1 MTTNRSARVIIVD
14 DEASLRETL
23 EIALRRVGYEVESFA
38 RADAALVRLD
48 QGGVD
53 LVLTDVRMPGLSGI
67 DLLREIRRRGGD
79 VEVIVMTAFARAED
93 AVEVMKAGAY
103 DYLTKPF
110 NLEELRVLVERALD
124 RQRLDRENRSLK
136 AQLGAARREELVA
149 ASPAMQE
156 VRRMAERVA
165 AVDSTVLITGES
177 GVGKEVV
184 ARFIHHAG
192 RRADGP
198 FVAVNCGALPDSLIE
213 SELFG
218 YEKGAFTGADRARA
232 GLLEQAAG
240 GTMFLDEVGELPL
253 AAQVKLLRVS
263 QEQRVRRLG
272 AQDERNLDARFI
284 AATNRNLEDQVR
296 EGSFREDLYYRLN
309 VVRIEIPPLRTRP
322 DDLQV
327 LVPMLARAAGL
338 RLGLPVTGV
347 DPAVIRR
354 LAGLPLPGNVR
365 ELQNILE
372 RAVVMGGGGQL
383 TVEHLPAQVSSAA
396 PVAGSEE
403 APTTLPPGFDLEAWL
418 ARQEESL
425 MRTALVAAGG
435 VKMRAAELLGLSF
448 RQFRYKADKYGL

>member
-1 MTTNRSARVIIVD
+1 MKGNRTARVIVVD
-14 DEASLRETL
+14 DESSLRETL
-23 EIALRRVGYEVESFA
+23 EIALRRVGYEVESFG
-38 RADAALVRLD
+38 RADSALERLD
-48 QGGVD
+48 RGGVD

-79 VEVIVMTAFARAED
+79 VEAIVMTAFARAED

-103 DYLTKPF
+103 DYLIKPF

-149 ASPAMQE
+149 ASPAMRE

-184 ARFIHHAG
+184 ARFIHHAS
-192 RRADGP
+192 RRAEGP
-198 FVAVNCGALPDSLIE
+198 FVAVNCGALPESLIE

-232 GLLEQAAG
+232 GLLEQASG
-240 GTMFLDEVGELPL
+240 GTVFLDEIGEVPA
-253 AAQVKLLRVS
+253 AAQVKLLRVL

-272 AQDERNLDARFI
+272 AQDERALDARFI

-296 EGSFREDLYYRLN
+296 AGSFREDLYYRLN
-309 VVRIEIPPLRTRP
+309 VVRIEIPPLRARP

-327 LVPMLARAAGL
+327 LVPVLARNAGV
-338 RLGLPVTGV
+338 RLGLPVTAI
-347 DPAVIRR
+347 DPAVIHR
-354 LAGLPLPGNVR
+354 LAGQPLPGNVR

-372 RAVVMGGGGQL
+372 RAVVMSGGGQL
-383 TVEHLPAQVSSAA
+383 TVEHLPASASAA
-396 PVAGSEE
+396 IDRSGLPE
-403 APTTLPPGFDLEAWL
+403 APKSLPPGFDLEAWL

-425 MRTALVAAGG
+425 MRSALAAAGG
-435 VKMRAAELLGLSF
+435 VKTHAAELLGLSF